1 MAKIDES
8 QTPLSLDRLKALSDG
23 VFAIVITILVLELDV
38 PESHDFTESGI
49 LAFLAK
55 IEHQLLPYIASFAL
69 TAGYWVLHHLMLK
82 FLSRCDRN
90 FLWLNLS
97 FMLPLTLVPYVRGM
111 RAEYPEEIS
120 VAVIFGAVQLANYL
134 LLLAIWHYGVRH
146 LTTSPVSAKVVRGV
160 DTRVAMA
167 IALNIIGVLLVPVNE
182 RLATAAFVCTPLLY
196 VRHHLVDA
204 SASER

>member
-38 PESHDFTESGI
+38 PESHYFTESGI

-82 FLSRCDRN
+82 FSH
-90 FLWLNLS
+90 
-97 FMLPLTLVPYVRGM
+97 
-111 RAEYPEEIS
+111 A
-120 VAVIFGAVQLANYL
+120 
-134 LLLAIWHYGVRH
+134 
-146 LTTSPVSAKVVRGV
+146 
-160 DTRVAMA
+160 A
-167 IALNIIGVLLVPVNE
+167 IATFCG
-182 RLATAAFVCTPLLY
+182 
-196 VRHHLVDA
+196 
-204 SASER
+204 